1 MNLIFNRKMQG
12 LFAVLAAAI
21 LLPACMANNTDSS
34 SSAILVPASSS
45 NTETS
50 SAVSSADN
58 SSEITSPSTSSASS
72 KSTII
77 RGDLVVAINAGGPA
91 TTLDEVSFDADK
103 YSRGGSTYTTTDP
116 ITGTNDD
123 ALFQS
128 ERWGEY
134 SYEVPV
140 SKATYDIAL
149 YFSEIFITEPDTRIF
164 SIRIEG
170 QTVIN
175 NFDLFATAGH
185 DTAYQRIINNI
196 SVDDGSLSIT
206 LIANKDNPKL
216 SGFAIYSGQ
225 GVLEEPTYPIVNAS
239 NPNIWADV
247 PDMSILRVGDTYYM
261 SSTTMH
267 LSPGVPIMK
276 STDLKNWEVINYAYQ
291 NLGPNNNAMNLNNG
305 ENAYSRGTW
314 ASSISYRDG
323 IFYVSSFSYTTG
335 KTYVWT
341 TNNIEGGSWTE
352 YRLKEANGRESGA
365 YHDSSLFFDDDG
377 KVYLVH
383 APGGSISI
391 LELTGDATSVAPG
404 ATDRRVVQNAHTI
417 AANPWPGGL
426 TAEGTQMQKI
436 NGWYYISNICW
447 PSGGPR
453 TQIVHRSRN
462 IYGPYEGRVVLR
474 EGVAQGRFVEAP
486 SGDWY
491 LYAFK
496 DSGAVGR
503 IPYLV
508 PITWQNEWPV
518 GNTVPN
524 TLNFEVEDRGMQGLV
539 RNDEFNNRNLDIVW
553 QWNHN
558 PDDTGWSLNQRAGF
572 LRITNTRIDSN
583 ILNTR
588 NTLTQRM
595 FGPTSTGTI
604 KLDTRGM
611 KNGDIAGISAFGE
624 EYGLVGVR
632 MNNGQ
637 KMIIMINND
646 ATYDHRE
653 IESQPFNQDI
663 IYLRA
668 HGDFRNN
675 ANLAT
680 FAYSLDGIRWND
692 IGNTTRMRFDHQQH
706 FMGYK
711 FGLFNYSTQSTG
723 GYVDFD
729 YFHVTD

>member
-1 MNLIFNRKMQG
+1 MKMVSISGKVQ
-12 LFAVLAAAI
+12 AVCFTFAAATG
-21 LLPACMANNTDSS
+21 LTACVGNNTDSRSSITS
-34 SSAILVPASSS
+34 SSAPV
-45 NTETS
+45 
-50 SAVSSADN
+50 
-58 SSEITSPSTSSASS
+58 SSASS
-72 KSTII
+72 SAPASSIAIASSLSSTAASSSAMAVVK
-77 RGDLVVAINAGGPA
+77 GDLVVAINAGGQA
-91 TTLDEVSFDADK
+91 MTVDGVAFEADK
-103 YSRGGSTYTTTDP
+103 FARGGSTYTTTDP
-116 ITGTNDD
+116 IAGTDDD

-140 SKATYDIAL
+140 SAASYDIAL
-149 YFSEIFITEPDTRIF
+149 YFSEIFLTEPDTRVF
-164 SIRIEG
+164 SLSIEG
-170 QTVIN
+170 QSVIN
-175 NFDLFATAGH
+175 DLDLFAIAGH
-185 DTAYQRIINNI
+185 DTAHQRIINNI
-196 SVDDGSLSIT
+196 AVDDGSLSIR

-216 SGFAIYSGQ
+216 SGFAIYSEQ
-225 GVLEEPTYPIVNAS
+225 GVLEEPTYPIVAAA

-247 PDMSILRVGDTYYM
+247 PDMSILRVDDTYYM

-276 STDLKNWEVINYAYQ
+276 STDLKNWEVINYAHQ
-291 NLGPNNNAMNLNNG
+291 KLGPNNNAMNLTGG

-323 IFYVSSFSYTTG
+323 TFYVSSFSYTTN

-341 TNNIEGGSWTE
+341 TDNIEGGSWTE
-352 YRLKEANGRESGA
+352 HRLKEANGRESGV

-383 APGGSISI
+383 APGGNIAI
-391 LELTGDATSVAPG
+391 LELTGDATAVAPG
-404 ATDRRVVQNAHTI
+404 ATDRRVVPNAHTV

-447 PSGGPR
+447 PSGAPR

-474 EGVAQGRFVEAP
+474 DGVAQGRFVEAP

-491 LYAFK
+491 LYAFR

-503 IPYLV
+503 IPYLA
-508 PITWQNEWPV
+508 PITWQNDWPV
-518 GNTVPN
+518 GSTVPN
-524 TLNFEVEDRGMQGLV
+524 TLNFEVEDRGMQGIV
-539 RNDEFNNRNLDIVW
+539 RSDEFDSSNLDIVW

-558 PDDTGWSLNQRAGF
+558 PDDSGWSLSQRTGH
-572 LRITNTRIDSN
+572 LRITNNRTDAN
-583 ILNTR
+583 ILGTR

-595 FGPTSTGTI
+595 YGPTSTGTI
-604 KLDTRGM
+604 KLDTSGM

-637 KMIIMINND
+637 KSVVMINND
-646 ATYDHRE
+646 TNNEHRV
-653 IESQPFNQDI
+653 IESVPLSQGI
-663 IYLRA
+663 VYLRA

-680 FAYSLDGIRWND
+680 FAYSLDGTRWND
-692 IGNTTRMRFDHQQH
+692 IGDTTRMRFDYQQH

-711 FGLFNYSTQSTG
+711 FGLFNYATQSTG
-723 GYVDFD
+723 GYADFD
-729 YFHVTD
+729 YFHVSE